1 MKVTDFVPVHGP
13 NPRPRRLTRRQAV
26 RLGAL
31 LPMAALAASAC
42 APEPPPLIEGA
53 DNLSSGGAEGHH
65 LQQILDRRAKAQLD
79 GDEEA
84 YLADLDSSNQELIAR
99 EKMVFA
105 NLRQFALADVRFI
118 TSRALP
124 RPLGEGTDRYA
135 FQPVIKV
142 VKLTAD
148 DGPAGVLGP
157 GEAYEYVLAKQG
169 EKWVIADAVPLSGQE
184 ALQANV
190 GRSNS
195 PWNVSPLHVVKSGNV
210 WLAADDTV
218 DLDPFVA
225 PAKEQARSVE
235 AMWGKRK
242 RFPGHVLF
250 FSNDRETLRTWY
262 DLGDSAEKFEGVQ
275 IPLFGVTRDGN
286 QYNDVTYATRMVI
299 FLPNIQKF
307 SDDPTVVMRHE
318 MVHAVTSRAVDY
330 GNGVDE
336 GAPRWAI
343 EGFARYI
350 EVDGDPGRHAGEV
363 ALAADA
369 LRSGRLKAPPLP
381 DSEKF
386 YEDKTIGENYAVGY
400 SVFAFVEQAKGKET
414 AIEFY
419 AETVKFTEPF
429 GQDLVETPAF
439 DGICQRVTGM
449 SSSQLL
455 SRWADYV
462 RAGG

>member
-1 MKVTDFVPVHGP
+1 
-13 NPRPRRLTRRQAV
+13 
-26 RLGAL
+26 
-31 LPMAALAASAC
+31 
-42 APEPPPLIEGA
+42 
-53 DNLSSGGAEGHH
+53 
-65 LQQILDRRAKAQLD
+65 
-79 GDEEA
+79 
-84 YLADLDSSNQELIAR
+84 
-99 EKMVFA
+99 A

-299 FLPNIQKF
+299 F
-307 SDDPTVVMRHE
+307 
-318 MVHAVTSRAVDY
+318 
-330 GNGVDE
+330 
-336 GAPRWAI
+336 
-343 EGFARYI
+343 
-350 EVDGDPGRHAGEV
+350 
-363 ALAADA
+363 
-369 LRSGRLKAPPLP
+369 
-381 DSEKF
+381 
-386 YEDKTIGENYAVGY
+386 
-400 SVFAFVEQAKGKET
+400 
-414 AIEFY
+414 
-419 AETVKFTEPF
+419 
-429 GQDLVETPAF
+429 
-439 DGICQRVTGM
+439 
-449 SSSQLL
+449 
-455 SRWADYV
+455 
-462 RAGG
+462 